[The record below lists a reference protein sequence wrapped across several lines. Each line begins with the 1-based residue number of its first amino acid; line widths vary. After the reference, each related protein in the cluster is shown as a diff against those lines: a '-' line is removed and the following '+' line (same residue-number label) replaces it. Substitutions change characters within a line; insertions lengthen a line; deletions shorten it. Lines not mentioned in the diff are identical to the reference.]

1 MNKAMI
7 DSYLRNLL
15 GVVLAL
21 IATTTA
27 NAGVASP
34 LDLGAGEW
42 LTVLNGVWAAAVP
55 TLIRYLNKKDP
66 AFGMVAQAVAT
77 EVSKKIDQ
85 AAKAAPKRADYNPD
99 ATDGDGDGMVQD
111 GTIHER
117 PAKKPAA
124 KATATKATAA
134 KKPSAPKKKATE

>member
-21 IATTTA
+21 VTTAMA

-42 LTVLNGVWAAAVP
+42 LTVLNGVWAAAIP
-55 TLIRYLNKKDP
+55 TVIRYLNKKDP
-66 AFGMVAQAVAT
+66 AFGKVAEAVAA
-77 EVSKKIDQ
+77 EVSKKIETE
-85 AAKAAPKRADYNPD
+85 AKK
-99 ATDGDGDGMVQD
+99 ATA
-111 GTIHER
+111 TKKS
-117 PAKKPAA
+117 PAKKPA
-124 KATATKATAA
+124 TTTKKTT
-134 KKPSAPKKKATE
+134 PPKK

>member
-21 IATTTA
+21 VTTAMA

-34 LDLGAGEW
+34 LELGAGEW
-42 LTVLNGVWAAAVP
+42 LTVLNGIWAAAVP

-66 AFGMVAQAVAT
+66 AFGKVAEVVAAQ
-77 EVSKKIDQ
+77 VSEKIEAEAKK
-85 AAKAAPKRADYNPD
+85 
-99 ATDGDGDGMVQD
+99 AT
-111 GTIHER
+111 

-124 KATATKATAA
+124 KTSAGTGKTTSAGTKKA
-134 KKPSAPKKKATE
+134 APKK

>member
-21 IATTTA
+21 VAAATA

-55 TLIRYLNKKDP
+55 TAIRYLNTKDP
-66 AFGMVAQAVAT
+66 AFGRIAEVVAA
-77 EVSKKIDQ
+77 EVSTKIET
-85 AAKAAPKRADYNPD
+85 AAKTAKKKAAYKAD
-99 ATDGDGDGMVQD
+99 AKDGDGDGMVQD
-111 GTIHER
+111 GTTQER
-117 PAKKPAA
+117 PAPKKAPAKKPSSTT
-124 KATATKATAA
+124 KKTAQ
-134 KKPSAPKKKATE
+134 